1 MRDLFSPS
9 ILVIALVFAVSFA
22 LLRLLLLP
30 ATQRWFLDHP
40 NQRSLHASPV
50 PRTGGLG
57 VVPALSVGM
66 LIAGSDTLLVA
77 LAVGLM
83 LLSVLDDW
91 KPLPASWRLL
101 GHFSAAAAFV
111 LVCFP
116 GAGWIELTL
125 LALGVAWMTNLYN
138 FMDGAD
144 GLAGGMAVVGFC
156 AYAAA
161 AGLAGNAM
169 LAVMSLCVAAAA
181 AAFLMFNFPP
191 ARIFMGD
198 SGSIPLGFLAA
209 ALGLQG
215 WRVGSW
221 PLWFPLVVFAPFV
234 VDASVT
240 LARRALRRE
249 RFWQAHR
256 SHYYQRLVLSGWSH
270 RQTALAEYGLMLVG
284 AVAAVVALRQSA
296 PVQSLIFAA
305 LIVVYLLAALTVDR
319 RWRARAQTNQDD
331 RAYPH

>member
-1 MRDLFSPS
+1 MQDLLAPS
-9 ILVIALVFAVSFA
+9 ILVTALVFALSFA

-30 ATQRWFLDHP
+30 ATRRWFLDQP

-57 VVPALSVGM
+57 VIPGLAVGM
-66 LIAGSDTLLVA
+66 LIAGSNTLLVA

-101 GHFSAAAAFV
+101 GHFAAAAAFV
-111 LVCFP
+111 LICFP
-116 GAGWIELTL
+116 GVGWIELTL
-125 LALGVAWMTNLYN
+125 LVLAVAWMTNLYN

-144 GLAGGMAVVGFC
+144 GLAGGMAVIGFC

-161 AGLAGNAM
+161 AGLAGDAM
-169 LAVMSLCVAAAA
+169 LTAMSLCVSAAA

-209 ALGLQG
+209 ALGLLG
-215 WRVGSW
+215 WRDGRW
-221 PLWFPLVVFAPFV
+221 PLWFPVIVFAPFV

-240 LARRALRRE
+240 LARRALRGE

-256 SHYYQRLVLSGWSH
+256 SHYYQRLVLTGWSH
-270 RQTALAEYGLMLVG
+270 RRLAAAEYSLMLVG
-284 AVAAVVALRQSA
+284 GVAAMLALRQPA
-296 PVQSLIFAA
+296 PVQTLIFAA
-305 LIVVYLLAALTVDR
+305 LIVVYLLTALMVER
-319 RWRARAQTNQDD
+319 RWRARAQTN
-331 RAYPH
+331 

>member
-1 MRDLFSPS
+1 MQDLLAPS
-9 ILVIALVFAVSFA
+9 ILVTALVFALSFA

-30 ATQRWFLDHP
+30 VTQRWFLDRP
-40 NQRSLHASPV
+40 TQRSLHTSPV

-57 VVPALSVGM
+57 VIPGLAVGM
-66 LIAGSDTLLVA
+66 LIAGSPTLLVA

-101 GHFSAAAAFV
+101 GHFAAAATFV
-111 LVCFP
+111 LVCCP

-125 LALGVAWMTNLYN
+125 LALAVAWMTNLYN

-144 GLAGGMAVVGFC
+144 GLAGGMAVIGFC

-161 AGLAGNAM
+161 AGLAGDGM
-169 LAVMSLCVAAAA
+169 LTTISLCVSAAA

-209 ALGLQG
+209 ALGLLG
-215 WRVGSW
+215 WRDGTW
-221 PLWFPLVVFAPFV
+221 PLWFPAIVFAPFV

-240 LARRALRRE
+240 LARRALRGE

-256 SHYYQRLVLSGWSH
+256 SHYYQRLVLTGWSH
-270 RQTALAEYGLMLVG
+270 RQLAAAEYSLMLVG
-284 AVAAVVALRQSA
+284 AVAAMLALGQPA
-296 PVQSLIFAA
+296 PVQTLIFAA
-305 LIVVYLLAALTVDR
+305 LIVVYLLTALMVER
-319 RWRARAQTNQDD
+319 RWRARAQTN
-331 RAYPH
+331 

>member
-1 MRDLFSPS
+1 MQDLLAPS
-9 ILVIALVFAVSFA
+9 ILLTALVFALSFA

-40 NQRSLHASPV
+40 NQRSLHAFPV

-57 VVPALSVGM
+57 VVPALAVGM
-66 LIAGSDTLLVA
+66 LLAGAGALAVA

-83 LLSVLDDW
+83 FLSVLDDW

-101 GHFSAAAAFV
+101 GHFAAAGAFV
-111 LVCFP
+111 LVCLP
-116 GAGWIELTL
+116 GAGWLE
-125 LALGVAWMTNLYN
+125 LALLVLAVAWMINLYN

-144 GLAGGMAVVGFC
+144 GLAGGMAVIGFC

-161 AGLAGNAM
+161 AGLAGDAT
-169 LAVMSLCVAAAA
+169 LGVTSVCVAAAA

-209 ALGLQG
+209 ALGLLG
-215 WRVGSW
+215 WRDGSW
-221 PLWFPLVVFAPFV
+221 PLWFPLIVFAPFV

-240 LARRALRRE
+240 LARRAFRGE

-256 SHYYQRLVLSGWSH
+256 SHYYQRLVLTGWSH
-270 RQTALAEYGLMLVG
+270 RRLAVAEYGLMLVS
-284 AVAAVVALRQSA
+284 AVAALLALRQSA
-296 PVQSLIFAA
+296 PAQTLIFAA
-305 LIVVYLLAALTVDR
+305 LLVIYLLTGLTVDR
-319 RWRARAQTNQDD
+319 RWRARTQTN
-331 RAYPH
+331 